1 MEKLILVLILNSPD
15 QTATL
20 SRFDIGPQ
28 DSCFAMAEKV
38 NNSPSNRIVYS
49 DELDDVKERF
59 AFCEYANGQRIA
71 IPATKPKR
79 S

>member
-28 DSCFAMAEKV
+28 DSCFAMAETI

-49 DELDDVKERF
+49 DALDNVKERF
-59 AFCEYANGQRIA
+59 AYCRFANGQRIA
-71 IPATKPKR
+71 IPAIRPKR